1 MALRQ
6 SVGDLACTLLSIV
19 RTRLELFSL
28 EASEQ
33 KVNLIAILGMAF
45 GALLF
50 LTLAVLVF
58 SIAVALYFWPT
69 DQRYLALGCLA
80 LLYAVL
86 GAGLFWAVRRKLLVS
101 PMPFA
106 ATVDELRRDLARSEE
121 HTSELQS
128 LMRISYAVFFF
139 KKNKKKKY

>member
-69 DQRYLALGCLA
+69 DQR
-80 LLYAVL
+80 
-86 GAGLFWAVRRKLLVS
+86 
-101 PMPFA
+101 
-106 ATVDELRRDLARSEE
+106 RSEE

-128 LMRISYAVFFF
+128 LMRISYAVFCL
-139 KKNKKKKY
+139 KKKKEKNRNL

>member
-6 SVGDLACTLLSIV
+6 SVGEIACTLLSIG
-19 RTRLELFSL
+19 RTRLELFAL
-28 EASEQ
+28 EASGQ
-33 KVNLIAILGMAF
+33 KAHLIAILGMAF

-69 DQRYLALGCLA
+69 DERYMALGLLALFYG
-80 LLYAVL
+80 LL
-86 GAGLFWAVRRKLLVS
+86 GIGLFLGVRHKLVYA

-106 ATVDELRRDLARSEE
+106 ATVDELRRDL
-121 HTSELQS
+121 S
-128 LMRISYAVFFF
+128 LLERLKEPSSIPESTGWTG
-139 KKNKKKKY
+139 NKDLP

>member
-6 SVGDLACTLLSIV
+6 SVGDTAATLLAVV

-33 KVNLIAILGMAF
+33 KARLVKVLGMAF
-45 GALLF
+45 AALLF
-50 LTLAVLVF
+50 LTLALLVF

-69 DQRYLALGCLA
+69 EQRYIALGVLA
-80 LLYAVL
+80 LLYAV
-86 GAGLFWAVRRKLLVS
+86 AGLGFFWAVRRALLFE

-106 ATVDELRRDLARSEE
+106 VTLNELKRDMSLIERLGDSPRASE
-121 HTSELQS
+121 TGRPRKDGL
-128 LMRISYAVFFF
+128 
-139 KKNKKKKY
+139 

>member
-33 KVNLIAILGMAF
+33 KSNLIAILGMAF

-50 LTLAVLVF
+50 LTLAALVF

-69 DQRYLALGCLA
+69 DQRYVALAVLALI
-80 LLYAVL
+80 YAVL
-86 GAGLFWAVRRKLLVS
+86 GLGLFWAVRRKLLFS
-101 PMPFA
+101 PMPFS
-106 ATVDELRRDLARSEE
+106 ATVDELRRDLALVERLRES
-121 HTSELQS
+121 SPSDWPANKELP
-128 LMRISYAVFFF
+128 
-139 KKNKKKKY
+139 

>member
-6 SVGDLACTLLSIV
+6 SVGDTAATLLAVV

-33 KVNLIAILGMAF
+33 KVRLVKVLGMAF
-45 GALLF
+45 AALLF
-50 LTLAVLVF
+50 LALALLVF

-69 DQRYLALGCLA
+69 EQRYIALGVLA
-80 LLYAVL
+80 LLYAAVGL
-86 GAGLFWAVRRKLLVS
+86 GFFWAVRRALLFE

-106 ATVDELRRDLARSEE
+106 VTLNELKRDMSLIERLGDSLQ
-121 HTSELQS
+121 TSENRPRKDGL
-128 LMRISYAVFFF
+128 
-139 KKNKKKKY
+139 